1 MKIGTKANAIDDLGK
16 LDTSKTITKVNGKYP
31 QKRYTIVRGQR
42 KCLYY
47 EVISKKCL
55 LDLEDCS
62 KECINI
68 KGKFQYGDTKEQ
80 LIKKVA
86 QVLFQREIEIWYE
99 HFPDEKPDKEI
110 AKTLYKNCLEQATK
124 IVEYLGFYI

>member
-1 MKIGTKANAIDDLGK
+1 MIE
-16 LDTSKTITKVNGKYP
+16 
-31 QKRYTIVRGQR
+31 KRYTIVKCQR

-68 KGKFQYGDTKEQ
+68 KGKFQYGDTEEQ

-86 QVLFQREIEIWYE
+86 QVLTRKYLRDLKCLTYKNSDVIAKDIKSFYKQA
-99 HFPDEKPDKEI
+99 KEI
-110 AKTLYKNCLEQATK
+110 IEFTRVK
-124 IVEYLGFYI
+124 

>member
-1 MKIGTKANAIDDLGK
+1 MKIESKARYSTVK
-16 LDTSKTITKVNGKYP
+16 C
-31 QKRYTIVRGQR
+31 QK

-68 KGKFQYGDTKEQ
+68 KGKFQYGGTKEQ

-86 QVLFQREIEIWYE
+86 QPLFQREIEIWYE
-99 HFPDEKPDKEI
+99 HFPDEKPDI
-110 AKTLYKNCLEQATK
+110 VTTRILYKNSIEQATK
-124 IVEYLGFYI
+124 IVKFLGVEDDRR